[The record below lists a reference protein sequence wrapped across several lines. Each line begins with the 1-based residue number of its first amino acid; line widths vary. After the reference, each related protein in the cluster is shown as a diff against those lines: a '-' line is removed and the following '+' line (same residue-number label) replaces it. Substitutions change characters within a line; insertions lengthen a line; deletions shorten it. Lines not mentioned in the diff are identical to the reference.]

1 MPAPRYLPDDKTLAE
16 WAKTMTHQQIA
27 DKVYRD
33 TGYRVSRS
41 SVSAA
46 LSRAGETSK
55 VRYDTIP
62 WRVRVQHNHQYPLV
76 MLRLLARRKNGEKLT
91 DEQEQRLDSWISRL
105 GRDKVVVAYA
115 PDTEEGFFYVPR
127 EPGDKNYV
135 RKEAIA

>member
-1 MPAPRYLPDDKTLAE
+1 MAAPRYLPDDKTLAE

-27 DKVYRD
+27 DRVYRD

-55 VRYDTIP
+55 VRYETIP
-62 WRVRVQHNHQYPLV
+62 WRVRVRHNHEYPLV
-76 MLRLLARRKNGEKLT
+76 MLRLLARRNSGEELT
-91 DEQEQRLDSWISRL
+91 DEQSKRLDSWLSRL
-105 GRDKVVVAYA
+105 ERDKVVVAYA

-127 EPGDKNYV
+127 ERGDKNYV
-135 RKEAIA
+135 RKEPIV